1 MGNIRLAT
9 VTILSQMSSIGK
21 LKCPFDL
28 INFLWLEVM
37 KFLGEVGPNRCRLD
51 CSSNEAITL

>member
-37 KFLGEVGPNRCRLD
+37 KFLGEARYRDNLLLRWNGRL
-51 CSSNEAITL
+51 